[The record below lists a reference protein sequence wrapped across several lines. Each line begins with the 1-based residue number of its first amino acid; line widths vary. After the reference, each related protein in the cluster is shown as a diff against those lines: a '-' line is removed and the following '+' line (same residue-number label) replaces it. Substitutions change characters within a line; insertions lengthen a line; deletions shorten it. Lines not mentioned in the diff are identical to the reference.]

1 MLLSVLNPVLA
12 QDSDMTA
19 NERQAR
25 RIFNQAYQQVFG
37 EQGAKLHYDVN
48 IIGIYKTSG
57 TIWFKGKKKK
67 FVDAKVN
74 SWNDGETVY
83 TVKKKKKKKEVEV
96 RSAKNNKQDKYSG
109 KFKFVPENFD
119 YSVANDEEGLMLTL
133 DSSLSC
139 PCDNSIYCSPRCAG
153 NAVLRFSDGDICNT
167 ATPVKCCIR
176 YCCNTGWQHNLRECD
191 AIGKCAVSER
201 QEALRELNC
210 LQTYTTGKCTVSDRL
225 YGIRKLYAFHR
236 GTAGK
241 STASDSCD
249 F

>member
-1 MLLSVLNPVLA
+1 MRNRIILILTLLLSVLNPVVA

-74 SWNDGETVY
+74 SWNDGKTVY

-109 KFKFVPENFD
+109 KFKFLPENFD

-133 DSSLSC
+133 KAKKGAKGIKEVHALVKRQTYE
-139 PCDNSIYCSPRCAG
+139 PIRVRIKISIIWTTIKI
-153 NAVLRFSDGDICNT
+153 SDFQSGDIT
-167 ATPVKCCIR
+167 DEMLSFPKEQYKDYKFVDKR
-176 YCCNTGWQHNLRECD
+176 
-191 AIGKCAVSER
+191 
-201 QEALRELNC
+201 
-210 LQTYTTGKCTVSDRL
+210 
-225 YGIRKLYAFHR
+225 
-236 GTAGK
+236 
-241 STASDSCD
+241 
-249 F
+249 

>member
-1 MLLSVLNPVLA
+1 MRNRIILILTLLLSVLNPVLA
-12 QDSDMTA
+12 QDSEMTA
-19 NERQAR
+19 NERQAK

-133 DSSLSC
+133 KAKKGAKGIKEVHAL
-139 PCDNSIYCSPRCAG
+139 
-153 NAVLRFSDGDICNT
+153 
-167 ATPVKCCIR
+167 VKR
-176 YCCNTGWQHNLRECD
+176 
-191 AIGKCAVSER
+191 
-201 QEALRELNC
+201 
-210 LQTYTTGKCTVSDRL
+210 QTYEPIRVRIKISIIWTTIKISDFQSG
-225 YGIRKLYAFHR
+225 GITDEMLSFPKEQYKDYKFVDKR
-236 GTAGK
+236 
-241 STASDSCD
+241 
-249 F
+249 

>member
-1 MLLSVLNPVLA
+1 MRNRIILILTLLLSVLNPVLA

-74 SWNDGETVY
+74 SWNDGKTVY

-109 KFKFVPENFD
+109 KFKFLPENFD

-133 DSSLSC
+133 KAKKGAKGIKEVHALVKRQTYE
-139 PCDNSIYCSPRCAG
+139 PIRVRIKISIIWTTIKI
-153 NAVLRFSDGDICNT
+153 SDFQSGDIT
-167 ATPVKCCIR
+167 DEMLSFPKEQYKDYKFVDKR
-176 YCCNTGWQHNLRECD
+176 
-191 AIGKCAVSER
+191 
-201 QEALRELNC
+201 
-210 LQTYTTGKCTVSDRL
+210 
-225 YGIRKLYAFHR
+225 
-236 GTAGK
+236 
-241 STASDSCD
+241 
-249 F
+249 

>member
-1 MLLSVLNPVLA
+1 MRNRIILILTLLLSVLNPVLA

-119 YSVANDEEGLMLTL
+119 YSVANEEEGLMLTL
-133 DSSLSC
+133 KAKKGAKGIKEVHALVKRQTYE
-139 PCDNSIYCSPRCAG
+139 PIRVRIKISIIWTTIKI
-153 NAVLRFSDGDICNT
+153 SDFQSGDIT
-167 ATPVKCCIR
+167 DEMLSFPKEQYKDYKFVDKR
-176 YCCNTGWQHNLRECD
+176 
-191 AIGKCAVSER
+191 
-201 QEALRELNC
+201 
-210 LQTYTTGKCTVSDRL
+210 
-225 YGIRKLYAFHR
+225 
-236 GTAGK
+236 
-241 STASDSCD
+241 
-249 F
+249 

>member
-1 MLLSVLNPVLA
+1 MILTLLLSVLNPVLA

-133 DSSLSC
+133 KAKKGAKGIKEVHALVKRQTYE
-139 PCDNSIYCSPRCAG
+139 PIKVRIKISIIWTTIKI
-153 NAVLRFSDGDICNT
+153 SDFQSGDIT
-167 ATPVKCCIR
+167 DEMLSFPKEQYKDYKFVDKR
-176 YCCNTGWQHNLRECD
+176 
-191 AIGKCAVSER
+191 
-201 QEALRELNC
+201 
-210 LQTYTTGKCTVSDRL
+210 
-225 YGIRKLYAFHR
+225 
-236 GTAGK
+236 
-241 STASDSCD
+241 
-249 F
+249 